1 MLVFAGVTPHSPLL
15 LESINKDQ
23 LKKVQKTRNA
33 MKELSEELYATF
45 PDTII
50 LISEHPTSFEKAFS
64 ISVSDPYTFDLT
76 EFGDLGFNRTYKPD
90 IMLLDRMQRSL
101 REAKQ
106 SLTLSSDN
114 ALNFASAVPLSL
126 LTEKLPNVQL
136 LPVTFSD
143 LSPKEHFQFGQ
154 SLKDSIMASNK
165 RIAVIASGDLSHA
178 LTSNSPAGFTKEGAE
193 FDEKLKELI
202 TQKNTAGLV
211 SLDELMISNAH
222 ETLYRQL
229 LILFGVLERVSVAPH
244 VLSYESPFGV
254 GYLVANL
261 VLK

>member
-1 MLVFAGVTPHSPLL
+1 MLVFAAITPHSPLL

-23 LKKVQKTRNA
+23 LKKVEQTSTA
-33 MKELSEELYATF
+33 MQELADELYATF
-45 PDTII
+45 PDTIV

-64 ISVSDPYTFDLT
+64 ISVSDPYKFDLK
-76 EFGDLGFNRTYKPD
+76 EFGDLGFDRTYRPD

-101 REAKQ
+101 RSVKQ
-106 SLTLSSDN
+106 PLTLSSEE
-114 ALNFASAVPLSL
+114 ALNFASAVPLAL

-136 LPVTFSD
+136 LPITFSD
-143 LSPKEHFQFGQ
+143 LSQKEHFQFGQ
-154 SLKDSIMASNK
+154 ALKDSIMESNK
-165 RIAVIASGDLSHA
+165 RIAVIASGDMSHS
-178 LTSNSPAGFTKEGAE
+178 LTSDSPAGFTKQGTE
-193 FDEKLKELI
+193 FDSKLQELI

-211 SLDELMISNAH
+211 SLDLELVKNSN
-222 ETLYRQL
+222 ETVYRQL
-229 LILFGVLERVSVAPH
+229 LILFGILERVSVAPH